1 MKVIL
6 KQDVKGSGKKGDV
19 IEVSDGY
26 AKNYLLKN
34 GLAGI
39 ATSGEINELRQRQS
53 ADAHRREEEIKA
65 MKEQAAKLGGT
76 LVTVPIRVGK
86 NGKVFGSVTTDKI
99 ASALAAL
106 GFEVDKKRI
115 TAKETMKSIGIFD
128 AEVRFMENVSAKIKV
143 NVIPLE

>member
-6 KQDVKGSGKKGDV
+6 KQDVQGNGKQGDI

-26 AKNYLLKN
+26 AKNFLLKK
-34 GLAGI
+34 GLAI
-39 ATSGEINELRQRQS
+39 VATNGEINELRQRQA
-53 ADAHRREEEIKA
+53 ADAHRRAEEVKA
-65 MKEQAAKLGGT
+65 MKELAAKMDGT
-76 LVTVPIRVGK
+76 LVTVPIRIGK

-115 TAKETMKSIGIFD
+115 TAKEAMKSIGIFD
-128 AEVRFMENVSAKIKV
+128 AEVRFMESVAAKIKV
-143 NVIPLE
+143 NVVPLE